1 VVLVLEQ
8 VALAPLV
15 ALPVGLVPIAGR
27 APPRGAEGGTGLAV
41 VLPVLTGLGV
51 GRADDGPVD
60 GLEGDIELP
69 VFGHRY
75 AYSSFKKSE
84 TLRA

>member
-1 VVLVLEQ
+1 
-8 VALAPLV
+8 
-15 ALPVGLVPIAGR
+15 
-27 APPRGAEGGTGLAV
+27 
-41 VLPVLTGLGV
+41 VLTGPGV